1 MAIEIVNMDI
11 LEWARQYNGPK
22 FHALFCDPPYHHTSI
37 QKRFGG
43 QYSAKAQYGRDGAFQ
58 RASRGFMGKEWDGGD
73 IAYRASTWR
82 ALGRHMHPGAFG
94 MAFASA
100 RGYHRM
106 VTAIEQAGF
115 IVYPMIMAWVF
126 LSGFPKATRID
137 TQIDRNAGVERHV
150 IGLIPQNGAKFKMVQ
165 QQMDNGGFNDPS
177 RAAYELT
184 APVTPLAQAFE
195 GYRYGGQVLKPALE
209 PIAVFQRPY
218 EGRAVDCIAATGA
231 GAINI
236 DGGRIATN
244 EEWRGGPRGG
254 ADSSVFTTGTLNT
267 QASDS
272 HPLGRWPSNL
282 ILSHHP
288 SCNGT
293 CVPDCPVLQMDLQ
306 TSNRKAGGSRSGN
319 EPSEKTKTVY
329 GECGGASRMFFCA
342 DWMAER
348 IEAMNPTFYAP
359 KASTRERNAGLDGRN
374 PHPTVK
380 PLALGEYLSKL
391 LLPPD
396 YYGDERRVLNPFA
409 GSFSDAI
416 ACDRAGWPNVTAIE
430 REPEYCDVGRQR
442 IVFWTGY
449 GDVGKPQS
457 QSVQQSSIFDLGEA
471 V

>member
-82 ALGRHMHPGAFG
+82 ALGCHMHPGAFG

-115 IVYPMIMAWVF
+115 IIYPMIMAWVF

-137 TQIDRNAGVERHV
+137 TQIDR
-150 IGLIPQNGAKFKMVQ
+150 
-165 QQMDNGGFNDPS
+165 DPS
-177 RAAYELT
+177 RNAYELT
-184 APVTPLAQAFE
+184 APVTPLAQAFAD
-195 GYRYGGQVLKPALE
+195 YRYGGQVLKPALE

-218 EGRAVDCIAATGA
+218 EGRAVDCISATGA

-236 DGGRIATN
+236 NGGRIPADGAN
-244 EEWRGGPRGG
+244 LGGG
-254 ADSSVFTTGTLNT
+254 S
-267 QASDS
+267 ASGKGHDKRHEGWQRPWMS
-272 HPLGRWPSNL
+272 DPDALEASAARARAAIEKAENLGRWPSNL

-288 SCNGT
+288 DCNGV
-293 CVPDCPVLQMDLQ
+293 CVPDCPVRQMENQ
-306 TSNRKAGGSRSGN
+306 KVES
-319 EPSEKTKTVY
+319 SE
-329 GECGGASRMFFCA
+329 MFYCA

-430 REPEYCDVGRQR
+430 REEEYCDVGRAR
-442 IVFWTGY
+442 IAFWTGY
-449 GDVGKPQS
+449 GDVNKSQTQQA

-471 V
+471 AL

>member
-22 FHALFCDPPYHHTSI
+22 FHALFCDPPYHHYTI

-43 QYSAKAQYGRDGAFQ
+43 EYSAKAQYGRDGAFQ
-58 RASRGFMGKEWDGGD
+58 RASRGFMGKDWDGGD
-73 IAYRASTWR
+73 IAYQPSTWR

-137 TQIDRNAGVERHV
+137 TQIDRAAGVERRV
-150 IGLIPQNGAKFKMVQ
+150 IGTKKHAPKFNAAEFGYREK
-165 QQMDNGGFNDPS
+165 DNGFNS
-177 RAAYELT
+177 RERDTYELT
-184 APVTPLAQAFE
+184 APATDLARAFE
-195 GYRYGGQVLKPALE
+195 DFRYGGQVLKPALE

-236 DGGRIATN
+236 GAGRIGDKPSG
-244 EEWRGGPRGG
+244 WSGG
-254 ADSSVFTTGTLNT
+254 APSGQIYRLNEDPPPYVRNSQDTTGF
-267 QASDS
+267 
-272 HPLGRWPSNL
+272 WPSNL

-293 CVPDCPVLQMDLQ
+293 CVPDCPVRQMENQ
-306 TSNRKAGGSRSGN
+306 KVES
-319 EPSEKTKTVY
+319 SE
-329 GECGGASRMFFCA
+329 MFYCA

-348 IEAMNPTFYAP
+348 IEALNPAFYAP

-430 REPEYCDVGRQR
+430 QSAEYCDVGRAR
-442 IVFWTGY
+442 IAFWTGY
-449 GDVGKPQS
+449 GDVSKPQT
-457 QSVQQSSIFDLGEA
+457 QQVQSSIFDLGEA

>member
-43 QYSAKAQYGRDGAFQ
+43 QYAKAPKGGVYGRGV
-58 RASRGFMGKEWDGGD
+58 RGFMGKEWDGGD
-73 IAYRASTWR
+73 IAYQPSTWR
-82 ALGRHMHPGAFG
+82 ALGRHMHSGAFG

-236 DGGRIATN
+236 DGGRIPADGAN
-244 EEWRGGPRGG
+244 LGGG
-254 ADSSVFTTGTLNT
+254 S
-267 QASDS
+267 ASGKGYDKRHEGWQRPWMS
-272 HPLGRWPSNL
+272 DPDALEASAARARAAIEKAENLGRWPSNL

-288 SCNGT
+288 DCNGV
-293 CVPDCPVLQMDLQ
+293 CVPDCPVRQMENQ
-306 TSNRKAGGSRSGN
+306 KVES
-319 EPSEKTKTVY
+319 SE
-329 GECGGASRMFFCA
+329 MFYCA
-342 DWMAER
+342 DWMLDRLEHAN
-348 IEAMNPTFYAP
+348 ASYYTP
-359 KASTRERNAGLDGRN
+359 KASTRERNAGLDNGN

-416 ACDRAGWPNVTAIE
+416 ACARAGWPNVTAIE

-442 IVFWTGY
+442 IAFWTGY
-449 GDVGKPQS
+449 GDVSKPQTQQS

-471 V
+471 AL

>member
-11 LEWARQYNGPK
+11 LQWAREYNGPK
-22 FHALFCDPPYHHTSI
+22 FHALFCDPPYHHYTI
-37 QKRFGG
+37 QKRFGSE
-43 QYSAKAQYGRDGAFQ
+43 YSAKAQYGRDGAFQ

-73 IAYRASTWR
+73 IAYRPSTWR
-82 ALGRHMHPGAFG
+82 ALGRHMLPGAFG

-137 TQIDRNAGVERHV
+137 TQIDRNAGVERRV
-150 IGLIPQNGAKFKMVQ
+150 VGLVPQNGAKFKMAQ
-165 QQMDNGGFNDPS
+165 QQLDNGGFNDPS
-177 RAAYELT
+177 RDAYELT
-184 APVTPLAQAFE
+184 APVTPLAQAFAD
-195 GYRYGGQVLKPALE
+195 YRYGGQVLKPALE

-236 DGGRIATN
+236 GAGRIGSESTVRHSRVAN
-244 EEWRGGPRGG
+244 SLFECNIGGDAIPKEY
-254 ADSSVFTTGTLNT
+254 SSG
-267 QASDS
+267 SDQ
-272 HPLGRWPSNL
+272 GRWPSNL

-306 TSNRKAGGSRSGN
+306 TGNRKAGGSRSGN
-319 EPSEKTKTVY
+319 EPSEKTKTVH
-329 GECGGASRMFFCA
+329 GERGASRMFFCA

-348 IEAMNPTFYAP
+348 IEAMSPAFYAP
-359 KASTRERNAGLDGRN
+359 KASTKERNAGLDGRN
-374 PHPTVK
+374 LHPTVK

-442 IVFWTGY
+442 IAFWTGY